1 MSMSLS
7 MSNNYCDYC
16 YFLLDLHAND
26 HVCVHAHAVS
36 MPIDMDL
43 NIHVHVY
50 LSEIFRGHLMA
61 SRSHVT

>member
-1 MSMSLS
+1 
-7 MSNNYCDYC
+7 
-16 YFLLDLHAND
+16 
-26 HVCVHAHAVS
+26 

-61 SRSHVT
+61 SRSHVTWATQFNVTWGSEMTRRKGPWLLGLNMD